1 MPPRPSNHFHSPL
14 LFRAAAAVL
23 PEHLLCA
30 FHLLQGFECR
40 RLKSPE
46 IPNAAKAPPSS
57 AGEAHTAAVS
67 CPRPRSEWD
76 RAGPAPAPSAARG
89 PRLSPHMQEPIA
101 AALQPASPLTASPGG
116 PQVPPR
122 GTPHPPPTAVC
133 GPSLHIGV
141 TPRLSR
147 PNRFCEIG
155 SESTPTGS
163 VGGNVDFGDTRERLG
178 LGGIPHLA
186 PEGSLRGCGRAQ
198 GARQTSPSC
207 LSSHGSLRT
216 P

>member
-40 RLKSPE
+40 HLKSPE
-46 IPNAAKAPPSS
+46 IPNAAISS
-57 AGEAHTAAVS
+57 SEFCRRGSHS
-67 CPRPRSEWD
+67 RSELPKAAQRVGQS
-76 RAGPAPAPSAARG
+76 RAGPRPFRG

-186 PEGSLRGCGRAQ
+186 PEGSLRGCRRAQ